1 MRLKVFMSAG
11 GVAIRA
17 SQLSSVKIHE
27 IAERAKSVNPR
38 RPDAATGPH
47 KILYDHCVYI
57 TYIYIYIHLT
67 PCQLINHNMT
77 RTESSLSSQ
86 VPTADTV
93 SGYATSSSQTCLSPP
108 PSPCR
113 PPHPSPQLSHRPC
126 KTPYTAAAHF
136 SPQRLLCQTRL

>member
-27 IAERAKSVNPR
+27 MVERAKSVNPR

-47 KILYDHCVYI
+47 KMLYDHRVYVYY
-57 TYIYIYIHLT
+57 TYIYIHLT
-67 PCQLINHNMT
+67 PCQLINHTMT
-77 RTESSLSSQ
+77 RTESSHSSQ
-86 VPTADTV
+86 AQTADTV
-93 SGYATSSSQTCLSPP
+93 SVYATSSSQTSLSPP

-136 SPQRLLCQTRL
+136 SPPRPLCPRRL